1 MPCAFCGRKE
11 ISHKGVNV
19 MEKDNRFMKGFLS
32 GLCAMLILAGVLLF
46 VKGEMIKGEQKASE
60 TLHETENTDTLHL
73 DQEKV
78 ERKLNNIEDVINQYY
93 LDEIDQNEVES
104 WMYKGLIAGLG
115 DTYAAYY
122 TKEELQ
128 KTTEATSGSYKGIGA
143 VLTQDR
149 TTGLVTIVR
158 CYEGTPSAEA
168 GLLPGDVIYSI
179 NDTAVTGTDLTEVV
193 SMIKTEPGDTVKIE
207 VVREGEDDYLSF
219 DVGRAAIE
227 VPTVN
232 SEMLEGK
239 IGYIEITEFDTIT
252 ETQFAE
258 ALQSLENQGME
269 KLIIDLRNNPGG
281 VLSTVCN
288 MLEQILPE
296 ALIVYTEDKDGN
308 RTEYKSKGG
317 NEFQKPLA
325 VLVNGNSA
333 SASEIFAGAVKD
345 YGIGTLVGTKTFG
358 KGIVQRIITLNDG
371 TAVKLTVSKYF
382 TPKGND
388 IHEKGIEPD
397 VEVELEESLK
407 QKVTIEKAEDNQLQ
421 KAIEILN
428 QK

>member
-46 VKGEMIKGEQKASE
+46 VKGEMIKREQKASE

-296 ALIVYTEDKDGN
+296 GLIVYTEDKDGN

>member
-1 MPCAFCGRKE
+1 
-11 ISHKGVNV
+11 

-46 VKGEMIKGEQKASE
+46 VKGEMIKREQKASE

-78 ERKLNNIEDVINQYY
+78 ERKLSNIEDVINQYY

-296 ALIVYTEDKDGN
+296 GLIVYTEDKDGN

>member
-1 MPCAFCGRKE
+1 
-11 ISHKGVNV
+11 

-46 VKGEMIKGEQKASE
+46 VKGEMIKREQKASE

-168 GLLPGDVIYSI
+168 GLLPGDVIYP
-179 NDTAVTGTDLTEVV
+179 
-193 SMIKTEPGDTVKIE
+193 SMIRRLQEPI
-207 VVREGEDDYLSF
+207 
-219 DVGRAAIE
+219 
-227 VPTVN
+227 
-232 SEMLEGK
+232 
-239 IGYIEITEFDTIT
+239 
-252 ETQFAE
+252 
-258 ALQSLENQGME
+258 
-269 KLIIDLRNNPGG
+269 
-281 VLSTVCN
+281 
-288 MLEQILPE
+288 
-296 ALIVYTEDKDGN
+296 
-308 RTEYKSKGG
+308 
-317 NEFQKPLA
+317 
-325 VLVNGNSA
+325 
-333 SASEIFAGAVKD
+333 
-345 YGIGTLVGTKTFG
+345 
-358 KGIVQRIITLNDG
+358 
-371 TAVKLTVSKYF
+371 
-382 TPKGND
+382 
-388 IHEKGIEPD
+388 
-397 VEVELEESLK
+397 
-407 QKVTIEKAEDNQLQ
+407 
-421 KAIEILN
+421 
-428 QK
+428 

>member
-1 MPCAFCGRKE
+1 
-11 ISHKGVNV
+11 

-46 VKGEMIKGEQKASE
+46 VKGEMIKREQKASE

-93 LDEIDQNEVES
+93 LDEIDQNDVQR

-122 TKEELQ
+122 TKVELQ

-296 ALIVYTEDKDGN
+296 GLIVYTEDKDGN

-397 VEVELEESLK
+397 VEVEMEESLK

>member
-1 MPCAFCGRKE
+1 
-11 ISHKGVNV
+11 

>member
-1 MPCAFCGRKE
+1 
-11 ISHKGVNV
+11 

-296 ALIVYTEDKDGN
+296 GLIVYTEDKDGN